1 MNRSYKPSFISN
13 IPLSAW
19 IGIVIIAVNLLAAIF
34 APWIAPHSETEQV
47 GDIWLLPSAAT
58 PFGTDSLGRD
68 MLSRILFGAR
78 TTIAIALTITIAS
91 FIIGIISGFAAAIY
105 GKWVDVVLS
114 RIVDTVMSIPVLI
127 FALMVLSVMGTSI
140 PVLVLT
146 IALLDATRVFRL
158 ARLVAQAIVCQEYVE
173 AARLRGEGLRWVLT
187 KEILPN
193 AMPPLLAEF
202 GMRFCFTFLF
212 IAGLSFLGL
221 GIQPPY
227 ADWGSMVRYNAQ
239 AINFGQFA
247 PLYPAAAIAL
257 LTIGVNLVVDWLLA
271 RNSLPHG
278 EEA

>member
-1 MNRSYKPSFISN
+1 MNRYFIN

-34 APWIAPHSETEQV
+34 APWLAPHSETEQV

-78 TTIAIALTITIAS
+78 TTIAIALTITFSS
-91 FIIGIISGFAAAIY
+91 FIIGIVTGFTAAIY

-114 RIVDTVMSIPVLI
+114 RIVDTVM
-127 FALMVLSVMGTSI
+127 SI

-173 AARLRGEGLRWVLT
+173 AARLRGEGLRWVLM

-193 AMPPLLAEF
+193 ALPPLLAEF

-227 ADWGSMVRYNAQ
+227 ADWGSMVRDNAQ

-278 EEA
+278 DEA

>member
-1 MNRSYKPSFISN
+1 MKN
-13 IPLSAW
+13 IKIRTVPLSA
-19 IGIVIIAVNLLAAIF
+19 ILGLTIIAVNLIAALF
-34 APWIAPHSETEQV
+34 APWLAPHSETAQV
-47 GDIWLLPSAAT
+47 GDIWMLPSSSM

-78 TTIAIALTITIAS
+78 TTIAIALAITAIS
-91 FIIGIISGFAAAIY
+91 FVVGIITGFTAAIY
-105 GKWVDVVLS
+105 GRWVDVVLT
-114 RIVDTVMSIPVLI
+114 RIVDTLMSIPVLI
-127 FALMVLSVMGTSI
+127 LALIVLSVLGTSI
-140 PVLVLT
+140 PVLVGT

-158 ARLVAQAIVCQEYVE
+158 ARLVAQGIVCLEYVE
-173 AARLRGEGLRWVLT
+173 AARLRGEGLWWIVR
-187 KEILPN
+187 KEFLPN

-221 GIQPPY
+221 GIQPPW
-227 ADWGSMVRYNAQ
+227 ADWGSMVRDNAQ

-257 LTIGVNLVVDWLLA
+257 LTIGVNLVVDWLLV
-271 RNSLPHG
+271 RNNLSLG